1 MKKIVSLI
9 LLCTFVSCS
18 SSSTKSQSGEASLDD
33 EFAWV
38 NNDDFAEEKSIEK
51 PTNDFY
57 GESKPGEVSRETMAV
72 VPQAKIADISFE
84 SDPLGSAVSDC
95 YRREFD
101 NGFKKIDQ
109 LYRTNKKN
117 PAYWNQVGS
126 CYYLKG
132 EKLKALIYY
141 NKARDLD
148 EKYAPVI
155 NNLGVL
161 YLLEGKDQKALGAF
175 KKASETS
182 KFSMVP
188 IYNLSLIYLK
198 YYMVNDAYNFL
209 SKLRGRLSGDL
220 EFENAWGVANLMK
233 GNFQEAINTY
243 ESIDNDNWKKPQ
255 IGINASIAY
264 LRSGNKS
271 MARKIYEEIDI
282 DQFPELKGSYR
293 ELGGYLGDAQ

>member
-1 MKKIVSLI
+1 MKNLALLFILI
-9 LLCTFVSCS
+9 GIVSCS
-18 SSSTKSQSGEASLDD
+18 SSSTKSQQAEGTLDD
-33 EFAWV
+33 EFSWV
-38 NNDDFAEEKSIEK
+38 NNEDFSEEVGINK
-51 PTNDFY
+51 PVNDYY

-72 VPQAKIADISFE
+72 LPQAKIADISFE

-95 YRREFD
+95 YRKEFE

-109 LYRTNKKN
+109 LYRRNKKN

-132 EKLKALIYY
+132 EKLKALLYY

-148 EKYAPVI
+148 ENYAPVI

-161 YLLEGKDQKALGAF
+161 YILEGKDQKALGAF

-198 YYMVNDAYNFL
+198 YYMVNDAYNYL
-209 SKLRGRLSGDL
+209 AKLRGRLSGDV
-220 EFENAWGVANLMK
+220 EFENAWAVANLLK
-233 GNFQEAINTY
+233 GNFNEAVNTY
-243 ESIDNDNWKKPQ
+243 ESMNSDLFSRPQ

-264 LRSGNKS
+264 LKAGDKS
-271 MARKIYEEIDI
+271 KARRIYDNIDM
-282 DQFPELKGSYR
+282 DKYPELKGSYR
-293 ELGGYLGDAQ
+293 ELGGYLGDGK